1 MTLKMSHRCLGAVL
15 AASLLAAA
23 GLAQAANP
31 RPKHVDPLR
40 MQYERERA
48 NCMTGQTSEPR
59 DVCLREAVAAYAQ
72 ARQGRLAATGDGPS
86 QWAANALRRCQ
97 SQPQEDREMC
107 ERRVREGEVSGSVQG
122 GGQLTTLTVRTTDIP
137 KELGR

>member
-1 MTLKMSHRCLGAVL
+1 MTRLQTTCWRAAVL
-15 AASLLAAA
+15 AAGVLALASV
-23 GLAQAANP
+23 AQAAS
-31 RPKHVDPLR
+31 PKPKNVDPLR

-59 DVCLREAVAAYAQ
+59 DVCLREAAAAFAQ
-72 ARQGRLAATGDGPS
+72 ARQGRLTGAGDGPE

-107 ERRVREGEVSGSVQG
+107 ERRVREGVVSGSVQG
-122 GGQLTTLTVRTTDIP
+122 GGQLTTLTVRSTDIP
-137 KELGR
+137 KEPGR

>member
-1 MTLKMSHRCLGAVL
+1 MTLIRNHRCRAAVM
-15 AASLLAAA
+15 AVGLLAL
-23 GLAQAANP
+23 GSVAQAAS
-31 RPKHVDPLR
+31 PKPKNVDPLR

-59 DVCLREAVAAYAQ
+59 DVCLREAAAAYAQ
-72 ARQGRLAATGDGPS
+72 ARKGRLVNAGDGPD

-107 ERRVREGEVSGSVQG
+107 ERRVREGVVSGSVQG
-122 GGQLTTLTVRTTDIP
+122 GGQLTTLTVRSTDIP
-137 KELGR
+137 KEPGR